1 MTMTLA
7 AKYCYRLSIVLCSLT
22 LFFTLCGLFIVPL
35 GPHYLTNLLV
45 FSSVV
50 GVINY
55 FVGNKALVGV
65 SARNLY
71 WCVLIYIMAIGI
83 SRLVHDDESWL
94 IRNLLYILAFFLL
107 MPREPVLISA
117 FRLGSLVG
125 GIAIGLLAMW
135 QYHNGMLRVEG
146 FTNAILFAQGALI
159 LAILNVF
166 FAQESST
173 VLTRYS
179 YIVSATLAISAIYL
193 SQSRGVW
200 LALIVVVTF
209 VLIAKAIKEPIKYL
223 SWLLILSCVLA
234 ITFYES
240 DMLRTRIHESI
251 SEVNMMES
259 NNYTSSWGLRL
270 MAWKSAWTGF
280 IDHPL
285 LGVGLDGVK
294 PMRQQQLLDGIVN
307 DFYVSYGMYH
317 AHNQFMQNMVIRG
330 IVGLLAA
337 LAILVYPMRFFWR
350 QSKLV
355 SVGFI
360 ITLGTFVCALTDVPI
375 EHQNTLYIYLIS
387 LFFICFKNEGRFND
401 KVAS

>member
-1 MTMTLA
+1 MTLS
-7 AKYCYRLSIVLCSLT
+7 AKYCHRLSIVLCSLT
-22 LFFTLCGLFIVPL
+22 LFFTLCGLFIVPV

-45 FSSVV
+45 FSSIV

-55 FVGNKALVGV
+55 FVGNKELIGV
-65 SARNLY
+65 SAKNLY
-71 WCVLIYIMAIGI
+71 WCVLIYIIAIGI

-94 IRNLLYILAFFLL
+94 IRNLIYILAFFLL
-107 MPREPVLISA
+107 MPREPVLVSA
-117 FRLGSLVG
+117 FKLGSLIG
-125 GIAIGLLAMW
+125 GIAIGVLAMW
-135 QYHNGMLRVEG
+135 QYHNGMFRVEG

-159 LAILNVF
+159 LAILNSF
-166 FAQESST
+166 IAQESST

-179 YIVSATLAISAIYL
+179 YIVSAMFAISAIYL

-209 VLIAKAIKEPIKYL
+209 VLFAKAIKQPIKYL
-223 SWLLILSCVLA
+223 SWFLILSCVLA
-234 ITFYES
+234 VTFYES
-240 DMLRTRIHESI
+240 DMLRARIHESI

-259 NNYTSSWGLRL
+259 NDYTSSWGLRL
-270 MAWKSAWTGF
+270 MAWKSAWAGF

-294 PMRQQQLLDGIVN
+294 LMQQQQLLDGVVN
-307 DFYVSYGMYH
+307 SFYVNAKLYH

-330 IVGLLAA
+330 IFGLVAA
-337 LAILVYPMRFFWR
+337 LAVLVYPMIFFWR
-350 QSKLV
+350 QSDIL

-360 ITLGTFVCALTDVPI
+360 TTLGIFVCALSDVPM

-387 LFFICFKNEGRFND
+387 LLFICFKGEDKLNE
-401 KVAS
+401 KVGQ

>member
-1 MTMTLA
+1 M
-7 AKYCYRLSIVLCSLT
+7 
-22 LFFTLCGLFIVPL
+22 CGLFIVPL

-71 WCVLIYIMAIGI
+71 WCVLIYIIAIGI

-117 FRLGSLVG
+117 FKLGSLVG

-159 LAILNVF
+159 LAILNSF
-166 FAQESST
+166 FAQESSAI
-173 VLTRYS
+173 LTRYS
-179 YIVSATLAISAIYL
+179 YVVSAMLAISAIYL

-223 SWLLILSCVLA
+223 SWFLILSCVLA

-240 DMLRTRIHESI
+240 DMLRTRFHESI

-350 QSKLV
+350 QSKPV

-387 LFFICFKNEGRFND
+387 LFFNCFKNEGRFND

>member
-1 MTMTLA
+1 MTLA

-71 WCVLIYIMAIGI
+71 WCVLIYIIAIGI

-159 LAILNVF
+159 LAILNGF

-337 LAILVYPMRFFWR
+337 LAILVYPMRFFWC
-350 QSKLV
+350 QSALV

>member
-1 MTMTLA
+1 M
-7 AKYCYRLSIVLCSLT
+7 
-22 LFFTLCGLFIVPL
+22 
-35 GPHYLTNLLV
+35 
-45 FSSVV
+45 
-50 GVINY
+50 
-55 FVGNKALVGV
+55 GNKELIGV
-65 SARNLY
+65 SAKNLY
-71 WCVLIYIMAIGI
+71 WCVLIYIVAIGI

-107 MPREPVLISA
+107 MPREPVLVNA
-117 FRLGSLVG
+117 FKLGSLVG

-159 LAILNVF
+159 LAILNNF

-179 YIVSATLAISAIYL
+179 YIVSAMFAISAIYL

-209 VLIAKAIKEPIKYL
+209 VLFAKAIKEPIKYL
-223 SWLLILSCVLA
+223 SWFLILSCVLA

-240 DMLRTRIHESI
+240 DMLRARIYESI
-251 SEVNMMES
+251 YEVNLMES
-259 NNYTSSWGLRL
+259 NDYTSSWGLRL
-270 MAWKSAWTGF
+270 MAWKSAWAGF
-280 IDHPL
+280 VDNPL
-285 LGVGLDGVK
+285 LGVGLDGFK
-294 PMRQQQLLDGIVN
+294 AMQQQQLLDGIVN
-307 DFYVSYGMYH
+307 DFYVSYGMNH

-330 IVGLLAA
+330 ILGLIAA
-337 LAILVYPMRFFWR
+337 LAILVYPMRLFWR
-350 QSKLV
+350 RSTFV
-355 SVGFI
+355 SAGFI
-360 ITLGTFVCALTDVPI
+360 VTLGTFICALTDVPI

-387 LFFICFKNEGRFND
+387 LFVIFFKNEGRFND